1 MNNKN
6 LRKGVYTVLV
16 TLFVLLVAACIAPK
30 QRAIN
35 QLQEIH
41 DDLEL
46 NYANYNAEKW
56 KQFARDYREADSL
69 IALYEYTP
77 EEKEYIGTLRGEISG
92 YVVKAA
98 GYNVV
103 NAISNEG
110 REVIGI
116 LKGIMEVFT
125 SGGGNEN
132 PQEN

>member
-1 MNNKN
+1 MNAK
-6 LRKGVYTVLV
+6 VLKKRINAV
-16 TLFVLLVAACIAPK
+16 FVALFVIMVAACVAPK

-103 NAISNEG
+103 NAITNEG
-110 REVIGI
+110 REIMGV

-125 SGGGNEN
+125 NGSGNDN
-132 PQEN
+132 SQEK

>member
-35 QLQEIH
+35 QMQEIH